1 MNNIKINDLVRI
13 DWSEKFFLKTII
25 NYSEIGFDFKQLNF
39 LNSTFNFD
47 ANSTYKINKIITHI
61 LKFETMVIYE
71 IIDKDNNKYQIP
83 SRIVYKIYTKK
94 E

>member
-1 MNNIKINDLVRI
+1 MKNNIKINDLVKL
-13 DWSEKFFLKTII
+13 DWTEAFFLKTII

-47 ANSTYKINKIITHI
+47 DVYKINKIITH
-61 LKFETMVIYE
+61 LLEFEIIAIYE
-71 IIDKDNNKYQIP
+71 IIDKDNNKYQVP
-83 SRIVYKIYTKK
+83 SRIVYKIYTEK

>member
-47 ANSTYKINKIITHI
+47 DVYKINKIITH
-61 LKFETMVIYE
+61 LLEFEIIAIYE